1 MPSKISFKNLDKIKQ
16 SIPKSGAVL
25 IEFPDCFL
33 ERIFID
39 KVEKDYKK
47 VFGVD
52 IDRDWI
58 ENELLSIGL
67 FGSDGPYLCLL
78 SEQLNPKVREKLKEV
93 EIPDDVNIIFS
104 THQKFSDKELVKKF
118 EHIVVEGPKF
128 WEMSDYFDVLA
139 KFFNVKLSFD
149 IKDHLI
155 TSLEPTAYEY
165 YNALMNLSSYRP
177 EELNLNLVK
186 TLIKQ
191 KHLDNFQLAD
201 LFNSKNLK
209 RFYLSLLI
217 IENDFDLYRGFFS
230 FLQGHL
236 VKIIDP
242 SYMSGK
248 AKLSKY
254 DQGISLASKK
264 WSKDEIA
271 DYLVKFGKYELMCK
285 QKSEW
290 FRDELRKEFLAI

>member
-1 MPSKISFKNLDKIKQ
+1 MPSKISFKALDKIKA
-16 SIPKSGAVL
+16 SIPKSGAL
-25 IEFPDCFL
+25 FIEFPDCFL

-39 KVEKDYKK
+39 RVEKDYKK
-47 VFGVD
+47 VFAID

-67 FGSDGPYLCLL
+67 FGSEGPFLCLL
-78 SEQLNPKVREKLKEV
+78 SEQLHAKVKDRLKEV
-93 EIPDDVNIIFS
+93 EIPADVNIIFS
-104 THQKFSDKELVKKF
+104 THQKIADKELLKKF
-118 EHIVVEGPKF
+118 EHIHVEGPKF

-139 KFFNVKLSFD
+139 KFFNVKLSFE

-155 TSLEPTAYEY
+155 TSLEPNAYEY
-165 YNALMNLSSYRP
+165 YNALMNLSSYKP
-177 EELNLNLVK
+177 EELNLGLVR
-186 TLIKQ
+186 TLVKQ

-201 LFNSKNLK
+201 FFNSKNLK

-236 VKIIDP
+236 VKTIDP

-264 WSKDEIA
+264 WSKSEIT
-271 DYLVKFGKYELMCK
+271 DYLVRFGKYELMCK
-285 QKSEW
+285 QKNEW